1 MSTLL
6 RSNPVA
12 TIGHV
17 FMLFLG
23 AVGRL
28 ALFTSGIIAQ
38 GVRPPYY
45 PKQIGRMIIEIGYY
59 SLPVVGMTTL
69 FTGAALALQSSSGFK
84 DFGGENAI
92 PLIVALAIT
101 RELGPVM
108 AGLMVAG
115 RIGAAFAAEI
125 GTMRVTEQ
133 LNVYAGAFDIFRD
146 AEDGTNNSIDALIG
160 LEYRSNYMVG
170 KLRANLGAFVND
182 HGAQY
187 FYTGLGYDV
196 FFDDAHAWVFTP
208 NLAIGFYN
216 DANGKNLGGSRE
228 YKSSLEFAYQW
239 PDEQRLGIAIQHI
252 SNAEKYE
259 QNPGTELLTIQYAMP
274 IDVLSR

>member
-1 MSTLL
+1 MKYWLL
-6 RSNPVA
+6 VLS
-12 TIGHV
+12 
-17 FMLFLG
+17 M
-23 AVGRL
+23 
-28 ALFTSGIIAQ
+28 
-38 GVRPPYY
+38 
-45 PKQIGRMIIEIGYY
+45 
-59 SLPVVGMTTL
+59 
-69 FTGAALALQSSSGFK
+69 
-84 DFGGENAI
+84 
-92 PLIVALAIT
+92 
-101 RELGPVM
+101 VM
-108 AGLMVAG
+108 AAPVPAMAG
-115 RIGAAFAAEI
+115 ERLNH
-125 GTMRVTEQ
+125 EQ

-146 AEDGTNNSIDALIG
+146 AEDGTNNSIDGLIG

-239 PDEQRLGIAIQHI
+239 PDQQRLGIAIQHI